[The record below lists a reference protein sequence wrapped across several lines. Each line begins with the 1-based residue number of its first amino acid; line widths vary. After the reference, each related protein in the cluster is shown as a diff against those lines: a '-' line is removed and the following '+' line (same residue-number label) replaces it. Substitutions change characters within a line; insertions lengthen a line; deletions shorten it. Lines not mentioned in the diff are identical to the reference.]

1 MQTVKAQLVLG
12 RGKLVIGGE
21 TLAQVPRQTIEL
33 ELEATAVRDLLA
45 GGLQGV
51 VVNDS
56 ETQTAEGQTELIT
69 SPGSR
74 GVGVQG
80 EGRTPTADIDRVADH
95 FLQVMPVRSQKLGD
109 DDRAIIRK
117 ALKVGSVEECIRC
130 IDSCKASDYHMKVGQ
145 HEHRKGQKYNSV
157 GHIFKPRPNRGQ
169 TWRSRIDFWL
179 DRADEAALGMADVPS
194 ADKAIVMQKVADVR
208 AAQRVPDDQESQER
222 GEQAQAWL
230 QQHGI
235 KTVRDADGYP
245 RFQRG
250 PAGETAAA

>member
-1 MQTVKAQLVLG
+1 MQTVKAVLVLG

-21 TLAQVPRQTIEL
+21 TVAQVPRQTIEL
-33 ELEATAVRDLLA
+33 ELEQTAVRDLLA

-56 ETQTAEGQTELIT
+56 ETQTAEGQTELVT
-69 SPGSR
+69 SPSDR

-80 EGRTPTADIDRVADH
+80 EGRTPSEDIDRVADH

-109 DDRAIIRK
+109 DDRAIIRR

-130 IDSCKASDYHMKVGQ
+130 IDTCNASDYHMKRGA
-145 HEHRKGQKYNSV
+145 HEHRKGQKYSSV
-157 GHIFKPRPNRGQ
+157 GHIFKPRPQRGQ

-179 DRADEAALGMADVPS
+179 DRADETALGIADVPS

-208 AAQRVPDDQESQER
+208 AAHRVPDDEEAQER
-222 GEQAQAWL
+222 GRQAQAWL
-230 QQHGI
+230 SQHGI
-235 KTVRDADGYP
+235 KTVRDADGFP

-250 PAGETAAA
+250 PAEGAAA